1 LSAWTA
7 LSWVQTARGAW
18 RVAKVKALV
27 VASLVIA
34 RVACAIGAEEKRR

>member
-34 RVACAIGAEEKRR
+34 RVACAIGKERER